1 MNEIV
6 NRLRDAAGAVGEAVR
21 DVPAFR
27 PEARRSRRRRPWL
40 VPLVAAAAVTGVIAG
55 GVVAVKGGPGEDV
68 AGSTAAGAAPE
79 YYAVTGGD
87 GITFYRADTGR
98 AVGSLPG
105 RDPDRRFSLVD
116 SARGAF
122 YATVKLGA
130 CEALFMRVTLGR
142 EGEVLRADTLPIAV
156 PDGMTPTSLAVSADG
171 VKLAYGLQTCEAP
184 ASVTGQLGVTDLTT
198 GKSRTFVSRHNS
210 DVTSVSI
217 TADGR
222 TVAFQRGPAWS
233 GLDGSVTVTATRA
246 PDPVASPTGPVPTA
260 TGPDPVYVTPTPT
273 PTGPV
278 PTATGPDPVYVAP
291 SRIPTGPGAAQP
303 DAQPERKPSQ
313 TSTAPM
319 TAPPGQPAGPVPT
332 VTVTVTPEALP
343 PDEKGA
349 VASAAPTEPAKPWPS
364 EPARPWPSETV
375 TALPVPVPTMPEER
389 PSATF
394 GPVPPGAEP
403 FEVWV
408 LDTEAAGEDLDSA
421 RRVEFK
427 AAPGTPTGLHGVRIS
442 ADGRSFVAALTRTV
456 QEKTDQSTGGAGSA
470 AIALFDAGDGRQTDV
485 IYQDDRGDLRLV
497 DGDASGEHLVVQRG
511 PELGMISSGHYRA
524 LPGAAELGDAGNLR
538 IGW

>member
-6 NRLRDAAGAVGEAVR
+6 NRLRDAAGAVGETVR

-98 AVGSLPG
+98 TVGSLPG

-233 GLDGSVTVTATRA
+233 DPDGSVTVTATRA

-260 TGPDPVYVTPTPT
+260 TGTEPVYVT
-273 PTGPV
+273 
-278 PTATGPDPVYVAP
+278 P

-313 TSTAPM
+313 TPTAPM
-319 TAPPGQPAGPVPT
+319 TAPPDQPAGPVPT

-343 PDEKGA
+343 PGKKGA

-364 EPARPWPSETV
+364 ETVRPDPSELAEPWPSETV
-375 TALPVPVPTMPEER
+375 TALPVPVPTMPEEL
-389 PSATF
+389 PSATS

-456 QEKTDQSTGGAGSA
+456 QENTDQSTGGAGSA

-511 PELGMISSGHYRA
+511 PELGVISSGHYRA